1 MSQELALIMK
11 TPVEELIPAMLAWN
25 NTELLEAV
33 EKALRQYEGLEYTD
47 EQIAAAKSDRA
58 VLNAFVKSLND
69 ERIRIGK
76 VYAAPYE
83 KFKSEVDEV
92 VGRVKTVVAQ
102 IDTQV
107 KAHELAAQQKK
118 QATIREYFDSVIGEF
133 AVLIPYEKAH
143 QSRWLNASTSMKSIR
158 ADIDKLIA
166 DARQAMT
173 AIEALNSQDEE
184 VVKAYYFRTLNL
196 SDALMENGRLQQE
209 RARIAELNA
218 QKEAEA
224 KARAEAQ
231 AQVATAPQTP
241 KAPEAA
247 PAAEP
252 QLIPMN
258 FHVEA
263 TLDQLKKLKAFL
275 VENGIKYSKI

>member
-1 MSQELALIMK
+1 MSLELVLSQPIEKLVPMLIQ
-11 TPVEELIPAMLAWN
+11 WN

-33 EKALRQYEGLEYTD
+33 EQALRQYEGLEYTD

-184 VVKAYYFRTLNL
+184 VEGVL
-196 SDALMENGRLQQE
+196 LQNPQPQR
-209 RARIAELNA
+209 RADGKRQTPAGARQNR
-218 QKEAEA
+218 
-224 KARAEAQ
+224 RAERSEGGRSESSRRSSGTDGNRSSDSESTRSRICGRASAHSYGLPCGSYPRPAQ
-231 AQVATAPQTP
+231 EAQSVPR
-241 KAPEAA
+241 
-247 PAAEP
+247 
-252 QLIPMN
+252 
-258 FHVEA
+258 
-263 TLDQLKKLKAFL
+263 
-275 VENGIKYSKI
+275 

>member
-1 MSQELALIMK
+1 MSLELVLSQPIEKLVPMLIQ
-11 TPVEELIPAMLAWN
+11 WN

-33 EKALRQYEGLEYTD
+33 EQALRQYEGVEYTD
-47 EQIAAAKSDRA
+47 EQVVAARADRSA
-58 VLNAFVKSLND
+58 LNAFIKSLND

-92 VGRVKTVVAQ
+92 IARVKTVVGQ

-224 KARAEAQ
+224 KARAEAE
-231 AQVATAPQTP
+231 AASTPPQ
-241 KAPEAA
+241 KAPETA

>member
-1 MSQELALIMK
+1 
-11 TPVEELIPAMLAWN
+11 
-25 NTELLEAV
+25 
-33 EKALRQYEGLEYTD
+33 
-47 EQIAAAKSDRA
+47 
-58 VLNAFVKSLND
+58 
-69 ERIRIGK
+69 
-76 VYAAPYE
+76 
-83 KFKSEVDEV
+83 
-92 VGRVKTVVAQ
+92 
-102 IDTQV
+102 
-107 KAHELAAQQKK
+107 
-118 QATIREYFDSVIGEF
+118 
-133 AVLIPYEKAH
+133 
-143 QSRWLNASTSMKSIR
+143 
-158 ADIDKLIA
+158 
-166 DARQAMT
+166 MT

-224 KARAEAQ
+224 KTRAEAQ
-231 AQVATAPQTP
+231 AQAATAPQTP
-241 KAPEAA
+241 KAPEDA
-247 PAAEP
+247 PTAEP

>member
-1 MSQELALIMK
+1 MSLELVLSQPIEKLVPMLIQ
-11 TPVEELIPAMLAWN
+11 WN
-25 NTELLEAV
+25 NTELLESV
-33 EKALRQYEGLEYTD
+33 EQALRQYEGLEYTD

-133 AVLIPYEKAH
+133 AALIPYEKAH

-224 KARAEAQ
+224 
-231 AQVATAPQTP
+231 ATAPQTP

-252 QLIPMN
+252 QLIPMD

>member
-1 MSQELALIMK
+1 MSLELVLSQPIEKLVPMLIQ
-11 TPVEELIPAMLAWN
+11 WN

-33 EKALRQYEGLEYTD
+33 EQALRQYEGAEYTD
-47 EQIAAAKSDRA
+47 EQVVAAKADRA

-92 VGRVKTVVAQ
+92 VGRVKTVVAK

-158 ADIDKLIA
+158 ADIDKLIS

-184 VVKAYYFRTLNL
+184 VVKAYYFRTLDL

-224 KARAEAQ
+224 KARAEVQAQ
-231 AQVATAPQTP
+231 AAATAPQIP
-241 KAPEAA
+241 KEPEAA

-252 QLIPMN
+252 QLIPID

>member
-25 NTELLEAV
+25 NTELLESV
-33 EKALRQYEGLEYTD
+33 EQALRQYEGLEYTD

-118 QATIREYFDSVIGEF
+118 QTTIREYFDSVIGEF
-133 AVLIPYEKAH
+133 AALIPYEKAH

-184 VVKAYYFRTLNL
+184 VVKAYYFRTMNL
-196 SDALMENGRLQQE
+196 SEALLENSRLQKE
-209 RARIAELNA
+209 RARIAELVA
-218 QKEAEA
+218 KKEAEA
-224 KARAEAQ
+224 KARAEVQ
-231 AQVATAPQTP
+231 TATAPQP
-241 KAPEAA
+241 QKAPESV
-247 PAAEP
+247 PAADAK
-252 QLIPMN
+252 LIPMD

-263 TLDQLKKLKAFL
+263 TIDQLKVLKAFL
-275 VENGIKYSKI
+275 VDNHIKYSKI

>member
-1 MSQELALIMK
+1 MRTANSPI
-11 TPVEELIPAMLAWN
+11 
-25 NTELLEAV
+25 TESKYSRIAV
-33 EKALRQYEGLEYTD
+33 CFFCC
-47 EQIAAAKSDRA
+47 AAKADRA

-231 AQVATAPQTP
+231 AAATPPP
-241 KAPEAA
+241 KAPEVA
-247 PAAEP
+247 PAEAP
-252 QLIPMN
+252 KLIPMD

-263 TLDQLKKLKAFL
+263 TLDQLKALKAFL
-275 VENGIKYSKI
+275 VDNGIKYSKI

>member
-11 TPVEELIPAMLAWN
+11 THVEDLVPAMLAWN
-25 NTELLEAV
+25 NTELLVAV
-33 EKALRQYEGLEYTD
+33 EQALRQYEGLEYTD
-47 EQIAAAKSDRA
+47 EQVVAAKADRA
-58 VLNAFVKSLND
+58 VLNAFIKSLND

-76 VYAAPYE
+76 VYSAPYE

-92 VGRVKTVVAQ
+92 IARVKTVVGQ

-107 KAHELAAQQKK
+107 KTHELAAQQKK
-118 QATIREYFDSVIGEF
+118 QAAIKEYFDSVIGEF
-133 AVLIPYEKAH
+133 SALIPYEKVH
-143 QSRWLNASTSMKSIR
+143 QSKWLNASTSMKSIR
-158 ADIDKLIA
+158 SEIDKIL
-166 DARQAMT
+166 DEARHAMT
-173 AIEALNSQDEE
+173 AIEALNSQDEQ

-196 SDALMENGRLQQE
+196 SDALVENGRLQQE

-218 QKEAEA
+218 KKEAEA

-231 AQVATAPQTP
+231 A
-241 KAPEAA
+241 
-247 PAAEP
+247 AAEP
-252 QLIPMN
+252 DPKVQETVSEATEPNLIPMD

>member
-1 MSQELALIMK
+1 MSKELALIMK
-11 TPVEELIPAMLAWN
+11 TPVEDLIPAMLAWN

-33 EKALRQYEGLEYTD
+33 EQALRQYEGVEYTD
-47 EQIAAAKSDRA
+47 EQVVAAKADRA

-69 ERIRIGK
+69 ERSRIGK

-92 VGRVKTVVAQ
+92 ISRVKSVVGQ

-118 QATIREYFDSVIGEF
+118 QTAIREYFDSIIGEF

-231 AQVATAPQTP
+231 AQAATAPQTP

-252 QLIPMN
+252 QLIPMD